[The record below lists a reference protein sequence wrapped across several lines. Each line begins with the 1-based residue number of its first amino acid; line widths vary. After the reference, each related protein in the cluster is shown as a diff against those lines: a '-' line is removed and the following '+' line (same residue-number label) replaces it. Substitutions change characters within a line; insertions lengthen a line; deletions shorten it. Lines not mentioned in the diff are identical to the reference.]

1 MATENH
7 HTWRFIAG
15 KHIELNGKISSK
27 PRLMT
32 PEGRFDKFHEGVNGL
47 VSAGIGRCWKRL
59 FFSMTSFV
67 FFSVYCLVYK
77 CVYKYTYDIFP

>member
-67 FFSVYCLVYK
+67 FFFCILSC
-77 CVYKYTYDIFP
+77 I